1 MIGGPGDGGAAREP
15 TTALVRDVPVLLEAE
30 QQKAHV
36 APAEA
41 DALAELAGG
50 QAGLVLE
57 RAGDEPEAVEDL
69 DGGHARQR
77 LPVRGAPDGLG
88 AEESLRPRIDR

>member
-1 MIGGPGDGGAAREP
+1 MIGGPGDRGAAREP
-15 TTALVRDVPVLLEAE
+15 ATALVGDVPVLLEAE
-30 QQKAHV
+30 QQEAHV
-36 APAEA
+36 ATAEA

-57 RAGDEPEAVEDL
+57 RAGDQPEAVQDR
-69 DGGHARQR
+69 DVGDVRQR
-77 LPVRGAPDGLG
+77 LRVRGPPDGLG

>member
-1 MIGGPGDGGAAREP
+1 MIGGPGDGGTAREP
-15 TTALVRDVPVLLEAE
+15 ATALVRDVPVLLEAE

-50 QAGLVLE
+50 QAGL
-57 RAGDEPEAVEDL
+57 
-69 DGGHARQR
+69 
-77 LPVRGAPDGLG
+77 GL
-88 AEESLRPRIDR
+88 

>member
-1 MIGGPGDGGAAREP
+1 MNGGPGDGGTAREP
-15 TTALVRDVPVLLEAE
+15 ATALVRDVPVLLEAE

-69 DGGHARQR
+69 HGGH
-77 LPVRGAPDGLG
+77 
-88 AEESLRPRIDR
+88 